1 MRKHLPSLNQLK
13 AFEAT
18 ARHLSFSKAADEL
31 HVTHAAVSH
40 QVKALEDY
48 LETRLFDRLTR
59 SIKLTDK
66 AKKYYQDAK
75 EALDIIE
82 TSTAAFFQDRVSGV
96 LKISVAPSFAT
107 RWLLPRLEDFREQYA
122 NLEIQVEPTIE
133 IVDLRKDDVD
143 LAIRHGKGRWPG
155 LTSTKLFEELLV
167 PIAAP
172 NLIKSMRKDDFWL
185 ETLVGASPRKHEWK
199 NWVESFTQMPAP
211 NLNVVFY
218 PTQALAIDAAIAGG
232 GIALAD
238 RRLIE
243 NDVLEN
249 RLSVLKD
256 FAYPNKKGFYLSS
269 RKGSY
274 EEAKTKVFC
283 AWIIEQLM

>member
-66 AKKYYQDAK
+66 AEKYYQDAK
-75 EALDIIE
+75 EALDILE
-82 TSTAAFFQDRVSGV
+82 TSTAVFFHDRVSGV

-107 RWLLPRLEDFREQYA
+107 RWLLPRLADFQKQYA
-122 NLEIQVEPTIE
+122 NLEVQIEPTIE
-133 IVDLRKDDVD
+133 IVDLRENDVD

-155 LTSTKLFEELLV
+155 LKSTKLFEELLIPV
-167 PIAAP
+167 AAP
-172 NLIKSMRKDDFWL
+172 ALMESVSKEDFWL
-185 ETLVGASPRKHEWK
+185 GTLVGASPRKNEWK
-199 NWVESFTQMPAP
+199 NWVESFTQKPAP
-211 NLNVVFY
+211 SLNVVFY

-238 RRLIE
+238 RRLVE
-243 NDVLEN
+243 NDILEN
-249 RLSVLKD
+249 RLRVLKD
-256 FAYPNKKGFYLSS
+256 YANPNKQGFYLSYV
-269 RKGSY
+269 RGSY
-274 EEAKTKVFC
+274 EEAKIKIFS
-283 AWIIEQLM
+283 AWICNQCS